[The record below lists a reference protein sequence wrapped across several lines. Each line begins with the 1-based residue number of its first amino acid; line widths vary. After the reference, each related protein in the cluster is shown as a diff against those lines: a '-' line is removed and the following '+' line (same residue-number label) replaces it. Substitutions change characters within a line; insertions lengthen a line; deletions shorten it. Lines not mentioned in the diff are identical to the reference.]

1 MPIIRRF
8 FTLLRPHYKQGTALS
23 VNLLLSTFITAM
35 NPFFYRELIDQG
47 MMQGNLRL
55 LFIML
60 AVIGTTMIVQ
70 ELLYLSRTSL
80 QLRLRKSMFLK
91 LRMDLYS
98 HFLKLPQSFY
108 GDNHKGRLLS
118 RITSDVDAVQNLL
131 LDKFISFLQNV
142 LVGVFILVIM
152 FTIDWRMVAAAALV
166 LPLLYVLYAMF
177 RKKLS
182 SLSKI
187 VQEKQEDQ
195 MERLQE
201 DLTMVKAIQAYA
213 VAKTRLKQGY
223 AVMNDAEDAIKNLNL
238 QYAKASA
245 STIVINIVG
254 LFVIWGMGG
263 LAVMEDRMTIGTLIA
278 ISFYLNYI
286 INLFFSAYYTVM
298 GFHMSVPAARRI
310 FELMDEPA
318 MREVEE
324 HAMEPSING
333 ATIAFRNV
341 SFAYHD
347 KNPLFTE
354 VNFTLKPGDIVGV
367 VGKSGQGK
375 TTLANLLMRF
385 HDPNQGRIE
394 ADGTD
399 IKNFRL
405 DSFRKHFGIIPQEDH
420 LFNTSI
426 RDNIVLGR
434 AGISERQFE
443 QACRLACVDDF
454 TRKLDQGFDTVVGQ
468 YGERLSGGQRKRILI
483 ARALLENPYILI
495 FDEATA
501 SLDEETEQEILD
513 SIRTLGKD
521 RIVLLITHKSRNL
534 AGTNKVLFI
543 RNGELHVL
551 KVQEALQK
559 MVEKSY

>member
-245 STIVINIVG
+245 STTVINIVG

-298 GFHMSVPAARRI
+298 GFRS
-310 FELMDEPA
+310 
-318 MREVEE
+318 
-324 HAMEPSING
+324 
-333 ATIAFRNV
+333 
-341 SFAYHD
+341 
-347 KNPLFTE
+347 
-354 VNFTLKPGDIVGV
+354 
-367 VGKSGQGK
+367 
-375 TTLANLLMRF
+375 AN
-385 HDPNQGRIE
+385 
-394 ADGTD
+394 A
-399 IKNFRL
+399 
-405 DSFRKHFGIIPQEDH
+405 
-420 LFNTSI
+420 
-426 RDNIVLGR
+426 
-434 AGISERQFE
+434 
-443 QACRLACVDDF
+443 
-454 TRKLDQGFDTVVGQ
+454 
-468 YGERLSGGQRKRILI
+468 
-483 ARALLENPYILI
+483 
-495 FDEATA
+495 
-501 SLDEETEQEILD
+501 
-513 SIRTLGKD
+513 
-521 RIVLLITHKSRNL
+521 
-534 AGTNKVLFI
+534 
-543 RNGELHVL
+543 
-551 KVQEALQK
+551 
-559 MVEKSY
+559 